1 MHRVRALQARLLPH
15 GPWDVVRQVLLFF
28 LAYNGYR
35 LVRGMADDPGVT
47 AVAFEHA
54 RALIGMERS
63 LHIFVEPSI
72 QGWATSTHVMSD
84 GASWL
89 YLNAQ
94 TSVTLGS
101 LAFLYLFHNSSF
113 YYVRNMFMVAMAI
126 ALVGYVLYPT
136 APPRFLPEW
145 GFTDTVA
152 NFTGVGHDNTTVNAL
167 FNPYAA
173 VPSMHTCFALMI
185 GVPLSRLVRNRVG
198 KVFWG
203 LYPLIVVFVIVAT
216 GNHFFT
222 DAFLGGCTAAVSAYA
237 ASWLARARP
246 AAWAFSHSGV
256 PA

>member
-1 MHRVRALQARLLPH
+1 
-15 GPWDVVRQVLLFF
+15 VLDAIVQIGMWFV
-28 LAYNGYR
+28 AYYLYR
-35 LVRGMADDPGVT
+35 LVRGVVDGQ
-47 AVAFEHA
+47 VATSFSHA
-54 RALIGMERS
+54 RGVVSFERS
-63 LHIFVEPSI
+63 IGLFFEPGLQRSALDHFHWLMDATNWCYVNMHLFGTSAFVL
-72 QGWATSTHVMSD
+72 
-84 GASWL
+84 WL
-89 YLNAQ
+89 YFARNA
-94 TSVTLGS
+94 
-101 LAFLYLFHNSSF
+101 AFYF
-113 YYVRNMFMVAMAI
+113 VRNMFMVAMGL
-126 ALVGYVLYPT
+126 ALVGYVAFPT

-203 LYPLIVVFVIVAT
+203 LYPLVVVFVIVAT
-216 GNHFFT
+216 GNHFLS
-222 DAFLGGCTAAVSAYA
+222 DAFLGGCTAGLSAYA